1 LGAVNLKLLELIF
14 KEYIAIIKR
23 LEQEEKVQNNRII
36 IDKERF
42 LKMLEAYPY
51 LSVKHKIKIYKGFNF
66 IVHDDKSYT
75 LPVKED
81 GKTVRKV
88 VFNYN
93 TYLLLNELSDKY

>member
-1 LGAVNLKLLELIF
+1 MKLLELIF
-14 KEYIAIIKR
+14 KEYLSIIGR
-23 LEQEEKVQNNRII
+23 LEKEKKPVNDRII

-51 LSVKHKIKIYKGFNF
+51 LPVNHKIKIYKGFNF

-75 LPVKED
+75 LPVKEN

-88 VFNYN
+88 VFNYK
-93 TYLLLNELSDKY
+93 TYLLLNEIYDKY